1 MTGGGVDVF
10 FLEISSQKSHDK
22 NYAWLTVVVL
32 SHGRRVG
39 GVDEVLGVDGKGIDR
54 REVCF
59 NQTHYFPYYHLPQI
73 VGKFTDINTCPSL
86 QFKPKMFFFQVSCK
100 LSESLRVTHDTY
112 IQCDILGRFS
122 PDICNGKCLDVFL
135 FRPAGGERRWSRS
148 APACPTRRTP
158 TPTS

>member
-59 NQTHYFPYYHLPQI
+59 NQSHYFPY
-73 VGKFTDINTCPSL
+73 S
-86 QFKPKMFFFQVSCK
+86 
-100 LSESLRVTHDTY
+100 
-112 IQCDILGRFS
+112 S
-122 PDICNGKCLDVFL
+122 P
-135 FRPAGGERRWSRS
+135 PADCWKVH
-148 APACPTRRTP
+148 
-158 TPTS
+158 